1 MSGSQWAIR
10 KGAPLLLLLFAL
22 PPMLGQMLFP
32 SPFTFMPCPL
42 EEVTS
47 ILSLSPLWE
56 GYKNFWPPLF
66 PMFTPLCVN
75 VVSPIGQSMEITRSC
90 VICVWGHC
98 IRRQCTCSAHCL
110 LSLHLGGW
118 GKLSC
123 SPAASGNVDV
133 NFWNFVQVSKANVL
147 ILPQT
152 QVTFSVAAFPS
163 LALDIL
169 VSVFCFWFDY
179 PSATLFI
186 YHVGKM
192 SSHLGLSRTEGCS

>member
-90 VICVWGHC
+90 VICVWGQLHTKAMHMLRTLSPLPAS
-98 IRRQCTCSAHCL
+98 RRVRKAFL
-110 LSLHLGGW
+110 LSSCFWKCGCQLLEFCSGIK
-118 GKLSC
+118 GKCSNSASNPGHIFSC
-123 SPAASGNVDV
+123 SFPKFSTGYPCLSIL
-133 NFWNFVQVSKANVL
+133 FL
-147 ILPQT
+147 I
-152 QVTFSVAAFPS
+152 
-163 LALDIL
+163 
-169 VSVFCFWFDY
+169 W
-179 PSATLFI
+179 
-186 YHVGKM
+186 
-192 SSHLGLSRTEGCS
+192 LSICHPVYISRW